1 LSSEKYSCLTPNSR
15 HEWSQA
21 IRAASQQW
29 EPAIQLTANVWMARS
44 RFSFGG
50 GRIHYS
56 RSGPSANALQI
67 DEGRA
72 YGQIFGARRSRL
84 VALPNKISAQG
95 LHLRVGRKRVSQKSE

>member
-1 LSSEKYSCLTPNSR
+1 VRLPRYGYFHCDIYKPADESLSSEKYSCLTPNSR

-29 EPAIQLTANVWMARS
+29 EPAIQLTTNVWMARS

-72 YGQIFGARRSRL
+72 RTARFSARGAAVL
-84 VALPNKISAQG
+84 
-95 LHLRVGRKRVSQKSE
+95 